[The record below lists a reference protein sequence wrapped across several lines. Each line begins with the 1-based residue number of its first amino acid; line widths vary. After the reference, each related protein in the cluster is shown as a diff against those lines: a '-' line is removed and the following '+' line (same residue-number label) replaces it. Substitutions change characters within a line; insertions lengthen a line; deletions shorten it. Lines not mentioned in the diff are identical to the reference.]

1 MVGQKEVKQWLLSML
16 NEKIDPLCDTQNL
29 KRSKNSTVY
38 KRNIQSATQYI
49 EMNMFVKPKY
59 APDSIAHIYP
69 WVKIEIPEVNVH
81 ANNMVKDKILLAN
94 TPQIT
99 IRQPIDTLL
108 PKEYQS
114 RWLISGEKETIELG
128 NEIWEV
134 FSKWV
139 FVFLD
144 DYDSAEG
151 IVRGYEKQD
160 KRPLLSE
167 KWILYITASYIAIGN
182 IEKAEQTLNDN
193 FSRPGLRK
201 KYESAFEYVLKL
213 KS

>member
-16 NEKIDPLCDTQNL
+16 KEKIDPLCDTQKL

-38 KRNIQSATQYI
+38 KRNNESAIQYI

-59 APDSIAHIYP
+59 APESIAHIYP

-94 TPQIT
+94 TPEIT

-114 RWLISGEKETIELG
+114 RWLISGEKETKELG
-128 NEIWEV
+128 NEIGEV

-144 DYDSAEG
+144 DYNSANG
-151 IVRGYEKQD
+151 IVMSYEQQD

-201 KYESAFEYVLKL
+201 KYESAFEYVSKL

>member
-1 MVGQKEVKQWLLSML
+1 MGINNVKRRD
-16 NEKIDPLCDTQNL
+16 DPLCDIQQF
-29 KRSKNSTVY
+29 KRSKNSILY
-38 KRNIQSATQYI
+38 KRSIDSTRQYI
-49 EMNMFVKPKY
+49 EMNMFYKPKY

-81 ANNMVKDKILLAN
+81 ASNMVKDKILLAN
-94 TPQIT
+94 NPEIT

-108 PKEYQS
+108 PKEKQS

-128 NEIWEV
+128 NTIGEFI
-134 FSKWV
+134 SKWV
-139 FVFLD
+139 FVFLN
-144 DYDSAEG
+144 DYNSAAG
-151 IVRGYEKQD
+151 IVIGYEQRD

-182 IEKAEQTLNDN
+182 LEKAEQTLNEN

-201 KYESAFEYVLKL
+201 SMNQRLNMF
-213 KS
+213 